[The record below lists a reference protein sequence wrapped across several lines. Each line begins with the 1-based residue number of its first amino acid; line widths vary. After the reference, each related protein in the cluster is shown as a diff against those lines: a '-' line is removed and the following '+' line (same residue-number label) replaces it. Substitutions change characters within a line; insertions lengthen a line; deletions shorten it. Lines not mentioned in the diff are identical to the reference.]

1 MADINMNNQYA
12 PQQPQFNA
20 PAAPEKKSIPTNI
33 IAIAAAVVAAIV
45 LLIIIFG
52 SGVPGNVKDELKD
65 TFEGAK
71 LGSFKK
77 EYKISKDGAT
87 YYLVSGRIKD
97 ITAEEDD
104 DEYFEGMED
113 YKGGYFLA
121 SAIECDDEVLVFDL
135 DYYEKDD
142 KDDFKDD
149 LKEYIEDCKD
159 DKDDI
164 KDSLEEYAEAVK
176 D

>member
-45 LLIIIFG
+45 LLIIIFS
-52 SGVPGNVKDELKD
+52 SGLSSNVKKEIVDDYDERGIKV
-65 TFEGAK
+65 
-71 LGSFKK
+71 GSLKK
-77 EYKISKDGAT
+77 EYKVSKDGADF
-87 YYLVSGRIKD
+87 YVVSGRIKGSSVD
-97 ITAEEDD
+97 EDD
-104 DEYFEGMED
+104 DDYDEDIED
-113 YKGGYFLA
+113 YKGGYFICVA
-121 SAIECDDEVLVFDL
+121 YEFDGEVEYMPLGL
-135 DYYEKDD
+135 YEKDD

-149 LKEYIEDCKD
+149 LKEYLEDCKEN
-159 DKDDI
+159 KDDI
-164 KDSLEEYAEAVK
+164 KDTLEEIAE